1 MNLRIVVACALLGAL
16 AAGGLAAASERPY
29 RARAFVIRLPPA
41 YGTAEGLDWARSD
54 PVLLRALEVAGRERQ
69 SPAWLRERSKVEL
82 TSRLDFAIT
91 VETPDREATA
101 AARDR
106 IRQGDPALIALRSG
120 ARHARSRRAARP
132 ARPRAGGLGPA
143 GWRRRPLARRRAR
156 DRAQPRITPRTS
168 SRFCSMCSRDTTD
181 SRLRRS
187 SGSVLEGRTLKCQ
200 SS

>member
-16 AAGGLAAASERPY
+16 AAGGLAVASERPY

-69 SPAWLRERSKVEL
+69 GPAWLRERSKVEL

-101 AARDR
+101 ALATAYAKA
-106 IRQGDPALIALRSG
+106 IRLSLRSAPGLATRGRG
-120 ARHARSRRAARP
+120 ARRAQPVLGPVGWALLGGAAGLWLGAALAIVLSRGSRR
-132 ARPRAGGLGPA
+132 G
-143 GWRRRPLARRRAR
+143 RRRASAPCAR
-156 DRAQPRITPRTS
+156 GTPLTR
-168 SRFCSMCSRDTTD
+168 
-181 SRLRRS
+181 
-187 SGSVLEGRTLKCQ
+187 G
-200 SS
+200 